1 MIAIFWVL
9 LVILVIGLSA
19 IFAKKVLKLDLYLG
33 VLIMWR
39 TKRLIKYLDVL
50 ARPKKF
56 LEIITDIGL
65 VIGFGAFGLDYV
77 IRDKVKKLYQ
87 RFLIFVGSGIII
99 SLITYLLTQKM
110 LFSSALIPEW
120 FAIII
125 VILTGVMG
133 LSGFTLGS
141 LIFSAYDI
149 IAKMFIGQGGNA
161 CPGVGLVIP
170 GVQMPKVDIFIPW
183 YGWIILIV
191 AAIVHEVSHGILLR
205 KMKVKLKSMGFMFA
219 SLLPLGAFV
228 EPDEKAI
235 EKKNKRDIARM
246 YSAGPM
252 SNVILAIIFLVL
264 FLAFTPVMTNYS
276 HSIGANRVDSVYVYS
291 IDKNTQVCGSVFDS
305 PAYGV
310 LDVNDIIV
318 SVNNKEIMSSS
329 DLSKVV
335 KLKEDNNFVVKN
347 QVTGQTREVVLKP
360 NEMGKLGFS
369 VGVIDDPNLKV
380 PFKYYLYRS
389 IFGILLWSALLNF
402 IIATV
407 NYLPSFPFDGGGMS
421 QIIFSDYLDKKHDEK
436 KRMKKVAKFFGA
448 IIVILLILNIIPYF
462 L

>member
-1 MIAIFWVL
+1 MTTIIWILLIIFS
-9 LVILVIGLSA
+9 IGLFA
-19 IFAKKVLKLDLYLG
+19 IIAKKIFKLDLYLG
-33 VLIMWR
+33 FLIMIR
-39 TKRLIKYLDVL
+39 TKRLIKYLDKL
-50 ARPKKF
+50 AKPTKF
-56 LEIITDIGL
+56 WNIFTDIGI
-65 VIGFGAFGLDYV
+65 VIGFGAFGLDYI
-77 IRDKVKKLYQ
+77 IRDKVKNKYQ
-87 RFLIFVGSGIII
+87 RLLIFIGSGLVL
-99 SLITYLLTQKM
+99 SYLTYILSQKM

-120 FAIII
+120 FAIGI
-125 VILTGVMG
+125 VILTGIMG

-141 LIFSAYDI
+141 LIFSAFDI
-149 IAKMFIGQGGNA
+149 LVKVSVGQGGSA

-183 YGWIILIV
+183 YGWIILII
-191 AAIVHEVSHGILLR
+191 AAIIHEVSHGVLLR

-219 SLLPLGAFV
+219 ALLPLGAFV

-235 EKKNKRDIARM
+235 ERKNKRDIARM

-252 SNVILAIIFLVL
+252 SNVVLAIIFFLL

-276 HSIGANRVDSVYVYS
+276 HSIGTNKIDSVYVYS
-291 IDKNTQVCGSVFDS
+291 VDENTEVCGSVFPS

-318 SVNNKEIMSSS
+318 TVNNKPITSSRELNS
-329 DLSKVV
+329 AV
-335 KLKEDNNFVVKN
+335 KMTADNNFVFKN
-347 QVTGQTREVVLKP
+347 PTTGEIKSVMLKP
-360 NEMGKLGFS
+360 NEMGKLGFTS
-369 VGVIDDPNLKV
+369 AVTLDPDLKI
-380 PFKYYLYRS
+380 PFKYYVYKA

-421 QIIFSDYLDKKHDEK
+421 QIIFSDYLNKKHDQR
-436 KRMKKVAKFFGA
+436 KRMKKIAKFFGA
-448 IIVILLILNIIPYF
+448 IIVILLILNILPYF

>member
-1 MIAIFWVL
+1 
-9 LVILVIGLSA
+9 
-19 IFAKKVLKLDLYLG
+19 
-33 VLIMWR
+33 
-39 TKRLIKYLDVL
+39 
-50 ARPKKF
+50 
-56 LEIITDIGL
+56 
-65 VIGFGAFGLDYV
+65 
-77 IRDKVKKLYQ
+77 
-87 RFLIFVGSGIII
+87 
-99 SLITYLLTQKM
+99 

-149 IAKMFIGQGGNA
+149 IAKMFIGQGGSA

-191 AAIVHEVSHGILLR
+191 AAIVHEVSHGVLLR

-264 FLAFTPVMTNYS
+264 FLSFTPVMTNYS
-276 HSIGANRVDSVYVYS
+276 HSIGASRVDSVYVYS
-291 IDKNTQVCGSVFDS
+291 IDQNTQVCGSVFDS

-335 KLKEDNNFVVKN
+335 KLKEDNNFVVKSA
-347 QVTGQTREVVLKP
+347 VTGEVREVILRP

-380 PFKYYLYRS
+380 PFKYYLYKS

-421 QIIFSDYLDKKHDEK
+421 QIIFSDYLDKKHDER